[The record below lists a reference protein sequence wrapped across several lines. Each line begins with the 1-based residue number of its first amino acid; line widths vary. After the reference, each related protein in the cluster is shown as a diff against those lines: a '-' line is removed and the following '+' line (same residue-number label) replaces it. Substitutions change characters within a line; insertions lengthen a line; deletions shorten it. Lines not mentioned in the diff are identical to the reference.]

1 MQATASA
8 VSKPPTSIEMHHER
22 LVGQDRH
29 CPCSIDHLSLKGH
42 LYLTGRDVSD
52 RERGGTDHP
61 KGEAPTVRRRSPRD
75 IGKTGTYT
83 SWLAHAHCMA
93 SRWRPPTRNA
103 TSPGDACRT
112 PHPATPGEFAPDAR
126 DTPGEERVWVR
137 GGRSRTCCLSVSFS
151 EAHHGGVRAWEGSRQ
166 TPRHHTHTVHTS
178 MLSTHRHSIEG
189 TRTIALKVE
198 AQHARRCTL
207 PTTTT
212 PCRGCH
218 R

>member
-1 MQATASA
+1 MQWVNRKHLDTSPWPRSQPDVSPQHVSTHEGAKLHRAAAGDGTRLGLAASRA
-8 VSKPPTSIEMHHER
+8 QAAQAHSPEEVQAHRMTPPRRQVSKPPISIEMHHER

-93 SRWRPPTRNA
+93 TRWRTPTRNA
-103 TSPGDACRT
+103 TSTGDACRT
-112 PHPATPGEFAPDAR
+112 PTRRHLQVGLPPTHVTR
-126 DTPGEERVWVR
+126 R
-137 GGRSRTCCLSVSFS
+137 G
-151 EAHHGGVRAWEGSRQ
+151 
-166 TPRHHTHTVHTS
+166 
-178 MLSTHRHSIEG
+178 
-189 TRTIALKVE
+189 
-198 AQHARRCTL
+198 
-207 PTTTT
+207 
-212 PCRGCH
+212 
-218 R
+218 